1 MLLLTTRS
9 ISNLNT
15 DRREN
20 VATNSMVDKQNNAP
34 TRAPRIGLA
43 HFSSNFLTSSI
54 IQLKRFWKTDK
65 KNSSFLNT

>member
-1 MLLLTTRS
+1 MLSLTKRR

-34 TRAPRIGLA
+34 TRAPRIGLV

-54 IQLKRFWKTDK
+54 IY
-65 KNSSFLNT
+65 N

>member
-1 MLLLTTRS
+1 MLLLTKGS

-34 TRAPRIGLA
+34 TRAPRIGLV